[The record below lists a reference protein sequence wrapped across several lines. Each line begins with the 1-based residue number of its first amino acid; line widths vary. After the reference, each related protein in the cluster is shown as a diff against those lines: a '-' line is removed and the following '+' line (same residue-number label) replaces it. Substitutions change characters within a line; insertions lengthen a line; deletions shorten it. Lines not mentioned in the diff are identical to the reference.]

1 MSDTDDTRADS
12 AEKAYAAAAE
22 AVSDKPAPADAS
34 PEQTTPAVAAA
45 TAPTA
50 AVTPAAIAQPA
61 AKIATPAASA
71 PTGSAPATSSP
82 ALAKPRKTAAKA
94 PKAEPKPAVA
104 RKPAAPRTAAK
115 PKAAPARAKA
125 PAKSPAVKAAA
136 IKAPA
141 RPKVS
146 IPPKPPVA
154 AKLKEKTMATKTS
167 EFTEGFQKIAADT
180 QDKAKKAFEKSTALF
195 GEYGEFAKGNV
206 EAVVE
211 SSKILAAGMQEIGTG
226 FVAESRTALETA
238 TADIKDLAAI
248 KSPTDFLKFQSDIL
262 RRNVDSAVAYST
274 KNSEAMLKLAT
285 DAFKP
290 ISGRFS
296 LALEKVRKAA

>member
-1 MSDTDDTRADS
+1 MSDTDDTRPDS

-22 AVSDKPAPADAS
+22 AVSDKPVPADSA
-34 PEQTTPAVAAA
+34 PEDADPAIAAKP
-45 TAPTA
+45 APTA
-50 AVTPAAIAQPA
+50 VQPA
-61 AKIATPAASA
+61 APAAPVIATPVIASPPAAAQPVTKVAVPAPSA
-71 PTGSAPATSSP
+71 KAPKSQ
-82 ALAKPRKTAAKA
+82 AKPAAKA
-94 PKAEPKPAVA
+94 PKPGAP
-104 RKPAAPRTAAK
+104 RKPAAVKTAAK
-115 PKAAPARAKA
+115 TKAAPARAKV
-125 PAKSPAVKAAA
+125 PAKTPAAKAAV
-136 IKAPA
+136 

-211 SSKILAAGMQEIGTG
+211 SSKILAAGIQEIGTG

-238 TADIKDLAAI
+238 TADIKDLAGV
-248 KSPTDFLKFQSDIL
+248 KSPTDFLKLQSDIL